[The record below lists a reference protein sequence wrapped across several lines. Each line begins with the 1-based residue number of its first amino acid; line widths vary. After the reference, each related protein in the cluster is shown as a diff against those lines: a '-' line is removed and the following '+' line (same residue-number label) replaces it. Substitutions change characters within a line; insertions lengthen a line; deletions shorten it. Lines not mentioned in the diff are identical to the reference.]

1 MKISI
6 SSQLGAAA
14 AGFVLVAVPQVQAQ
28 RIYFAN
34 GADVEWSEVTL
45 SGSNI
50 QKKIRQADGKD
61 GYASIPASNVA
72 RVDWPY
78 PAELA
83 DGAEALAK
91 GSYDEALKNAEAV
104 RAIHR
109 NWKDK
114 PGSWYVPATLLALEC
129 HIRKNNHAEADK
141 LFPELR
147 NMPLSS
153 DYQKGWGMMEALQ
166 QFQKGMTG
174 PALQKANT
182 LLAGTENSGTL
193 ARLYNL
199 IGDIQFKR
207 EAYKEALDA
216 YLQVPVFFGTQASLL
231 PAAEFGAAR
240 CLRRLRR
247 LEDASAALTRILDRY
262 KGTWVEAPAR
272 QEKEDLEKVIGAPA
286 AGDPKAAEKEK
297 ADEAAEK

>member
-1 MKISI
+1 
-6 SSQLGAAA
+6 
-14 AGFVLVAVPQVQAQ
+14 
-28 RIYFAN
+28 
-34 GADVEWSEVTL
+34 
-45 SGSNI
+45 
-50 QKKIRQADGKD
+50 
-61 GYASIPASNVA
+61 
-72 RVDWPY
+72 
-78 PAELA
+78 
-83 DGAEALAK
+83 
-91 GSYDEALKNAEAV
+91 
-104 RAIHR
+104 
-109 NWKDK
+109 
-114 PGSWYVPATLLALEC
+114 
-129 HIRKNNHAEADK
+129 
-141 LFPELR
+141 
-147 NMPLSS
+147 
-153 DYQKGWGMMEALQ
+153 MMEALQ

-240 CLRRLRR
+240 CLMRLRR
-247 LEDASAALTRILDRY
+247 LDDATAALTRILERY
-262 KGTWVEAPAR
+262 KGTWVEAPAKK
-272 QEKEDLEKVIGAPA
+272 EKEDLEKVIGAPA